1 MVEANTL
8 GSLLA
13 LFSHSHL
20 PLKSQGVTCSKL
32 IMVANAWFDLNM
44 GIRIT
49 ELHCDFLK
57 MLQVRY
63 ALLWGWG
70 DMVDMWR
77 VASLMMSRPSPSCPA
92 HNNPGSGIIVL

>member
-1 MVEANTL
+1 
-8 GSLLA
+8 
-13 LFSHSHL
+13 
-20 PLKSQGVTCSKL
+20 
-32 IMVANAWFDLNM
+32 MVANAWFDLNM

-77 VASLMMSRPSPSCPA
+77 VASLMMSASFPLLPPTTT
-92 HNNPGSGIIVL
+92 PGSGIIVL